1 MKNTK
6 HYMLYYKDKVYPS
19 KNIIYMINI
28 YKKEEWGK
36 DLFKSYFDLDNL
48 K

>member
-19 KNIIYMINI
+19 YTIIYMYNT
-28 YKKEEWGK
+28 YKKKEWAK
-36 DLFKSYFDLDNL
+36 DLFKSYFDLD
-48 K
+48 KIK